1 MLRVSLA
8 RSVEEFETQV
18 QGRRDTLQL
27 NLHIDF
33 AFIAGYW
40 LVFATMSALFALRGF
55 RWSDWLGA
63 VAGELATIGALAD
76 VSENVFTLRLLRRG
90 EGTPGDDLP
99 AKLATSMRRSS
110 LVKWS
115 FLFAAVGLLS
125 VMFFQRGGA
134 NIVLGAV
141 YAATAALG
149 LATIAADAGRL
160 KIDDLWLERM
170 LRVAFLGNCIVLL
183 VGLPVAAAQ
192 L

>member
-8 RSVEEFETQV
+8 QSVEEFETQV
-18 QGRRDTLQL
+18 QGRRSALQL
-27 NLHIDF
+27 NLRIDF

-55 RWSDWLGA
+55 RGADWLGA
-63 VAGELATIGALAD
+63 IAGELATIGALAD
-76 VSENVFTLRLLRRG
+76 VSENVFTLRLLRRS
-90 EGTPGDDLP
+90 EGTPGDDQP

-141 YAATAALG
+141 YAATAILG

>member
-8 RSVEEFETQV
+8 RSVEEFEAQV
-18 QGRRDTLQL
+18 QGRRDALQL

-55 RWSDWLGA
+55 HWSDWLGA

-90 EGTPGDDLP
+90 EGTPGDDPP

-115 FLFAAVGLLS
+115 FLFATVGLLS
-125 VMFFQRGGA
+125 VMFFERGGA

-141 YAATAALG
+141 YAATAILG
-149 LATIAADAGRL
+149 LTTIAADAGRL
-160 KIDDLWLERM
+160 NIDDLLLERM
-170 LRVAFLGNCIVLL
+170 LRVAFLGNCIALL

>member
-8 RSVEEFETQV
+8 RSVEEFEAEV
-18 QGRRDTLQL
+18 QGRRDVLRL

-40 LVFATMSALFALRGF
+40 LVFATTSALFALRGF
-55 RWSDWLGA
+55 RWADWLGA

-90 EGTPGDDLP
+90 EGTPGDDQP
-99 AKLATSMRRSS
+99 ASLATAMRRSS
-110 LVKWS
+110 LVKWT

-125 VMFFQRGGA
+125 LMFFQRGGA
-134 NIVLGAV
+134 NIILGAV
-141 YAATAALG
+141 YAIPATLG
-149 LATIAADAGRL
+149 LATIAADAARL
-160 KIDDLWLERM
+160 GIDDLWLERM
-170 LRVAFLGNCIVLL
+170 LRAAFLGNCIALL

>member
-8 RSVEEFETQV
+8 RSVEEFEAQV
-18 QGRRDTLQL
+18 QGRRDALQL

-90 EGTPGDDLP
+90 EGTPGDDHA

-115 FLFAAVGLLS
+115 FLFATVGLLS

-141 YAATAALG
+141 YAATAILG
-149 LATIAADAGRL
+149 LTTIAADAGRL
-160 KIDDLWLERM
+160 KIDDVWLERM
-170 LRVAFLGNCIVLL
+170 LRVAFLGNCIALL